1 MIGGGV
7 NLLAAG
13 QTASTAITA
22 SLASTATA
30 GLFTGSALLIL
41 TSDGSGTSGLG
52 LTNLSTLTL
61 QSSVSVYRYANGVLS
76 NNPVSF
82 GNVHMNDTVSQFISI
97 SNEVP
102 NDGFSESLD
111 GSLTLVN
118 APGSFA
124 GNFGQLV
131 TGGTTSVT
139 ASLNTTAASGISSC
153 NPGAS
158 DGAGSGSPGGI
169 TPRSTITL
177 SSTGIPPRR
186 SAGFYHLR
194 HLPQRIGDAVSAL
207 IDISNA
213 DPADGYS
220 ESLDGT
226 LSGVTDNEFTGNFL
240 LLSAGQTTSITT
252 TFNTMNA
259 VHHRNR
265 QPRPDLR
272 WHQYLRPPRHAVHS
286 VN

>member
-1 MIGGGV
+1 M
-7 NLLAAG
+7 
-13 QTASTAITA
+13 
-22 SLASTATA
+22 
-30 GLFTGSALLIL
+30 LIL

-131 TGGTTSVT
+131 AGGTTSVT
-139 ASLNTTAASGISSC
+139 ASLNTTAAGSVSNS
-153 NPGAS
+153 ATLVLYS
-158 DGAGSGSPGGI
+158 DGAGSSGLGI

-177 SSTGIPPRR
+177 SSTGTVFRLAAPLVSTTSVTFPN
-186 SAGFYHLR
+186 AHV
-194 HLPQRIGDAVSAL
+194 GDAVSAL

-240 LLSAGQTTSITT
+240 LLSAAKPPPS
-252 TFNTMNA
+252 
-259 VHHRNR
+259 
-265 QPRPDLR
+265 
-272 WHQYLRPPRHAVHS
+272 PPRS
-286 VN
+286 TP